1 MKRSLILMV
10 LMAMI
15 ASGLLAQE
23 SPVLLTIAD
32 EQVTLAEFER
42 IYRKN
47 NNEASLNRQTPE
59 EYLDL
64 FINFKL
70 KVKEAES
77 LGMDT
82 TTKFINELEGY
93 RKQLAK
99 PYLTDDETKEIMIQE
114 AYERSKLDINAS
126 HILIKLSE
134 FATPEDT
141 LAAYI
146 KITEI
151 RDRILSG
158 EDFETVAKATSED
171 QSVNRNGGN
180 LGYFTAFAMIYP
192 FETIAYNTSVGEISM
207 PFKTNYGYHILLI
220 HDKRPA
226 RGQVKVAHIFVR
238 NPEGMSEEQKKEA
251 YEKTQMIYD
260 SLQMGTDFAYMA
272 RTYSEDPSSARN
284 GGETPWFGTGRMFPE
299 FEDACFAIE
308 EKGDINKPFKSMLGW
323 HIIKLLDKKGIGT
336 YEEMEPELQEK
347 INRGDRGL
355 LTTNRYISKLKIE
368 HGFSEY
374 PEALETVYSS
384 VDTSLLSGNW
394 DGGDLID
401 NTTPLMKIGDRMVTT
416 GEFVAFINANQSR
429 GKSRDPKSY
438 VDNLYEQFS
447 QDVVMKYEESKLPEK
462 YPEFRYIYQEYHDG
476 ILLFDIMDQRVWSKA
491 VSDTI
496 GLAAYHKDH
505 RDDYM
510 WQSRS
515 EAYLIACGKD
525 VNLTGV
531 RKVYKKILKGKVD
544 EAFLNSSLCPNDTVP
559 CITLTHLLVE
569 EGENELVDDMK
580 GQPGLGPVVES
591 EETKS
596 FVILKKMRSPEP
608 KKLNESRGQI
618 TSDYQNYLE
627 KEWIKELKQKYP
639 VEVDNSLLS
648 RINM

>member
-1 MKRSLILMV
+1 MV
-10 LMAMI
+10 LTAMI

-47 NNEASLNRQTPE
+47 NNEASLNRQTPD

-70 KVKEAES
+70 KVKEAEA

-82 TTKFINELEGY
+82 TAKFINELEGY
-93 RKQLAK
+93 RVQLAK

-126 HILIKLSE
+126 HILIKLPE

-151 RDRILSG
+151 RGRILSG

-180 LGYFTAFAMIYP
+180 LGYFTAFAMIYS

-207 PFKTNYGYHILLI
+207 PFRTNYGYHILLI

-272 RTYSEDPSSARN
+272 RTYSEDPSSAQN

-299 FEDACFAIE
+299 FEDACFSIE
-308 EKGDINKPFKSMLGW
+308 EIGTYDKPFKSMLGW

-347 INRGDRGL
+347 INRGDRGQHK
-355 LTTNRYISKLKIE
+355 TNRYISKLKIE

-401 NTTPLMKIGDRMVTT
+401 NTTPLMKIGDRMATT
-416 GEFVAFINANQSR
+416 GEFVAFITTNQNT
-429 GKSRDPKSY
+429 GKSRDPIGY
-438 VDNLYEQFS
+438 VDRLYEQFS
-447 QDVVMKYEESKLPEK
+447 QDAVMKYEESKLPEK

-496 GLAAYHKDH
+496 GLAAYHQEH
-505 RDDYM
+505 RDNYM

-515 EAYLIACGKD
+515 EAYLITSGKD

-544 EAFLNSSLCPNDTVP
+544 EAFLNSSLCPNDTIP
-559 CITLTHLLVE
+559 CITLTLLLVE
-569 EGENELVDDMK
+569 EGKNELVDDMK